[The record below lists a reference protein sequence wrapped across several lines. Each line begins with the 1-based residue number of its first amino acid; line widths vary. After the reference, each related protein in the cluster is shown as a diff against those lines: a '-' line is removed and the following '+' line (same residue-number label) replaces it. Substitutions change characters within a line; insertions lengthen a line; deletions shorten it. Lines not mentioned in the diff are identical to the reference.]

1 MGIKNLMKV
10 LNNNTPNAINNINI
24 SELKGKRIAIDTS
37 IILYQYITAI
47 KSSGDDLRGPNN
59 ISTSHIMGILVKALN
74 YLKMEIIPIFVFDG
88 NPPLL
93 KMKILN
99 DRSNIKKD
107 AISKLIE
114 LDIKINY
121 TNANLNTN
129 IDNEDDFNIIL
140 DQETLSIYESEK
152 IKLLKKSVS
161 ISQNEM
167 IEACEIINLLGIPN
181 IFAPEEADS
190 QCAYLSINNM
200 VDYVA
205 SEDMDLLTFGSKII
219 IRNFMKKNMFK
230 IDLDEILLSGNK
242 TMDEFIDIC
251 ILLGCDYTE
260 TITGIGQ
267 KKVWGFISKYG
278 SIEELITLEPKIIS
292 NKYKIPDNFR
302 FIESREYFKNPR
314 HIKVEYDDLIIK
326 IPQLNK
332 LKSLLLSKY
341 GFSENTIENLIG
353 FLRNKY
359 NQYDHIDLEKKA
371 KESDD
376 IFDDEPIKKIKEHKK
391 VKKQK

>member
-10 LNNNTPNAINNINI
+10 LNNNTPSAINNINI

-114 LDIKINY
+114 LDIKINN

-140 DQETLSIYESEK
+140 DQETLSIFESEK

-167 IEACEIINLLGIPN
+167 IEAREIINLLGIPN
-181 IFAPEEADS
+181 IIAPEEADS

-230 IDLDEILLSGNK
+230 IDLNEILLSGNK
-242 TMDEFIDIC
+242 TMNEFIDIC

-260 TITGIGQ
+260 TIEGIGQ
-267 KKVWGFISKYG
+267 KKAWNFISKYG
-278 SIEELITLEPKIIS
+278 SIEELIILEPKIIS

-326 IPQLNK
+326 NPQLNK

-359 NQYDHIDLEKKA
+359 NQYDHIYLEKKA
-371 KESDD
+371 IESDD
-376 IFDDEPIKKIKEHKK
+376 IFDDEPIKHIKKK
-391 VKKQK
+391 